1 MEVVSHGSRCAL
13 VGVGFPQGTKTGRA
27 MAVFDKS
34 AFKVVRKTL
43 GKVCAHIDTQ
53 KSKDLVRQV

>member
-1 MEVVSHGSRCAL
+1 M
-13 VGVGFPQGTKTGRA
+13 GVGFPQGTKTGRA

>member
-1 MEVVSHGSRCAL
+1 M
-13 VGVGFPQGTKTGRA
+13 GVGFLQGTKTGRA

-43 GKVCAHIDTQ
+43 GNVCALIDTQ
-53 KSKDLVRQV
+53 RIGKVDAIPGSSRLPCFYGIN